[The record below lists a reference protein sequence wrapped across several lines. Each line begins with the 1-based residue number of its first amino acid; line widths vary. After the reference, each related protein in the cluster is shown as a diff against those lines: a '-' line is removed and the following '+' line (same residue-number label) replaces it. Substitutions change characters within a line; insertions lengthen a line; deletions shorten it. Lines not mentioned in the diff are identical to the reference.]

1 MAKRISD
8 ATRESVLRMLA
19 QREDRE
25 TIAALLGITPNQVS
39 AIAAHVTM
47 GTYDLPQPTEHE
59 NFDFL
64 SSSLAGD
71 STSIRA
77 NRGTRKA
84 GRGVRP
90 ILLGADAKTGEEVN
104 WNPNPETGSANP
116 HMLVIGESGFG
127 KTYTICCLIG
137 ELAQQGVVSIVIDY
151 GQGFLRNS
159 LPSEFVAAVDPV
171 EILASSE
178 GININ
183 PLQIFPMD
191 LLGPVNVAQRLAD
204 TFARVYPRIGVQQ
217 HSALRRAVLELFN
230 EKGIIVENT
239 ATWKNDPPAFSQLQ
253 LKLESLA
260 NNSTAPY
267 GRYAASAL
275 SHVSTI
281 FVFNTFRPN
290 GHKMS
295 WRELIRSKGGVFVIQ
310 LKGLEGSLE
319 SAVTEFLLWNLIGYI
334 ETLGPSPLRCFLVL
348 DEAHKLSFGL
358 GSPVEKLLR
367 EGRKFG
373 VGLILA
379 SQQSED
385 FSPVAFAN
393 TATKIVFQVA
403 DDRNVVSRQLHRKLR
418 KSHSFSDVHEVIT
431 KLPRGCSYVV
441 SENVGKPV
449 KITSM
454 QVRAKRWELRR
465 R

>member
-1 MAKRISD
+1 
-8 ATRESVLRMLA
+8 MLA
-19 QREDRE
+19 QKEDRG
-25 TIAALLGITPNQVS
+25 TIAASLGITPNQVS

-47 GTYDLPQPTEHE
+47 GTYDLPQLAEHQ

-64 SSSLAGD
+64 GSSLTSG
-71 STSIRA
+71 SKSIRA
-77 NRGTRKA
+77 NKGTRKA
-84 GRGVRP
+84 GRGVSP
-90 ILLGADAKTGEEVN
+90 ILLGADAETGEEVN

-116 HMLVIGESGFG
+116 HMLVVGESGFG

-183 PLQIFPMD
+183 PLEIFPMD

-217 HSALRRAVLELFN
+217 HAALRRAVLELFS
-230 EKGIIVENT
+230 EEGIVVENT
-239 ATWKNDPPAFSQLQ
+239 ATWKNDPPAFAQLQ
-253 LKLESLA
+253 LKLELLA
-260 NNSTAPY
+260 NNPTAPY
-267 GRYAASAL
+267 GRYAATAL

-295 WRELIRSKGGVFVIQ
+295 WRELLGSKGGVFVIQ

-319 SAVTEFLLWNLIGYI
+319 SVVTEFLLWNLIGYI

-373 VGLILA
+373 AGLILA

-403 DDRNVVSRQLHRKLR
+403 DCHNIVSRQLYRKLR
-418 KSHSFSDVHEVIT
+418 KSHSFSDVHEFIT

-441 SENVGKPV
+441 SENVGKSV
-449 KITSM
+449 KIASIP
-454 QVRAKRWELRR
+454 VRAKRWKLRR
-465 R
+465 